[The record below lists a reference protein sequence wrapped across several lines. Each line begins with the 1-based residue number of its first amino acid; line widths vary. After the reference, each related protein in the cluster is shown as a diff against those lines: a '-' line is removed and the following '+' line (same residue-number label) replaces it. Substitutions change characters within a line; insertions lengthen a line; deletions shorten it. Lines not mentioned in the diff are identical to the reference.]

1 MLKFYRFAA
10 ITKRIFEPIP
20 ENSQLIIRNTMENTF
35 EDHHHQLQTRG
46 SSSFSR
52 TPRKMSRN
60 ATENNATTAA
70 FRTRTQSIASNGSQE
85 NGVGGGG
92 AKQVKSTSLYKT
104 ELCRSFEDT
113 GLCRYGKKCQF
124 AHSKKELRVLARH
137 PKYKTDMCKSYHSTG
152 FCPYGTRC
160 HFIHDADDS
169 SKDSSEECESIVE
182 KVSRVTL
189 SDSIDWP
196 AKPVKP
202 AKPSLT
208 KTKTIASLNSLGSEK
223 ASSVPSIPSVESIW
237 SNANSSTN
245 LNSFDLGFSSV
256 WNDNF
261 LTPIDPVDQQHRRS
275 PPQQQH
281 AQLSLGALDANVWD
295 GLTFASSITNSDR
308 DSLSPDHPPHG
319 AYKTHSDID
328 IPNSDELF
336 DDPSRLSVFR
346 TLTSCDK

>member
-1 MLKFYRFAA
+1 MLKFHRFAA

-20 ENSQLIIRNTMENTF
+20 EHGPLKIKMENTF
-35 EDHHHQLQTRG
+35 DQDHHHVHSRSG
-46 SSSFSR
+46 GFSR
-52 TPRKMSRN
+52 TPRKMSR
-60 ATENNATTAA
+60 AA
-70 FRTRTQSIASNGSQE
+70 DSTFRTRTQSIASNGSQE
-85 NGVGGGG
+85 NGGGV
-92 AKQVKSTSLYKT
+92 KQVKNTSLYKT

-113 GLCRYGKKCQF
+113 GMCRYGKKCQF

-169 SKDSSEECESIVE
+169 SKDSSEESESIVE

-196 AKPVKP
+196 SKPVPKP
-202 AKPSLT
+202 VKPSLT
-208 KTKTIASLNSLGSEK
+208 KTQTFASLNSMGSEK
-223 ASSVPSIPSVESIW
+223 GSSVPSIPSVESIW

-245 LNSFDLGFSSV
+245 LNSFDLGGLSSV

-261 LTPIDPVDQQHRRS
+261 LSPIDPVGDNRQQN
-275 PPQQQH
+275 Q
-281 AQLSLGALDANVWD
+281 QLSLGALDNNVWD

-308 DSLSPDHPPHG
+308 DSLSPDYHPTTQQTT
-319 AYKTHSDID
+319 YKHSDID

>member
-20 ENSQLIIRNTMENTF
+20 ENSQLTTFRTKKMENTF
-35 EDHHHQLQTRG
+35 EDHHHHHNLQNRG
-46 SSSFSR
+46 SFSR
-52 TPRKMSRN
+52 TPRKTTRN
-60 ATENNATTAA
+60 NNATATTEAA
-70 FRTRTQSIASNGSQE
+70 TFRTRTQSIASNGSQE
-85 NGVGGGG
+85 NGVGG
-92 AKQVKSTSLYKT
+92 AKQNTSLYKT

-113 GLCRYGKKCQF
+113 GMCRYGKKCQF

-202 AKPSLT
+202 VKPSLT
-208 KTKTIASLNSLGSEK
+208 KTKTIASLNSMGSEK
-223 ASSVPSIPSVESIW
+223 ASSSVPSIPSVESIW

-245 LNSFDLGFSSV
+245 LNSFDLGLSSV

-261 LTPIDPVDQQHRRS
+261 LTPMDPVDQRS
-275 PPQQQH
+275 PPTQQQS
-281 AQLSLGALDANVWD
+281 QLSLGALDANVWD

-308 DSLSPDHPPHG
+308 DSLSPDHPPQG

>member
-10 ITKRIFEPIP
+10 VTKRIFEPIP
-20 ENSQLIIRNTMENTF
+20 ENSQLTIRTKMENTF
-35 EDHHHQLQTRG
+35 EDHHHSLQSRG
-46 SSSFSR
+46 SFSR

-60 ATENNATTAA
+60 ASESP
-70 FRTRTQSIASNGSQE
+70 FRTRTQSIASSGSQE
-85 NGVGGGG
+85 NGVGGG
-92 AKQVKSTSLYKT
+92 AKQSTSLYKT

-160 HFIHDADDS
+160 HFIHDAEDS
-169 SKDSSEECESIVE
+169 DCESIVE

-202 AKPSLT
+202 VKPSLT
-208 KTKTIASLNSLGSEK
+208 KTKTIASLNSMGSEK

-237 SNANSSTN
+237 SNTNSSTN
-245 LNSFDLGFSSV
+245 LNSFDLGLSSV

-261 LTPIDPVDQQHRRS
+261 LSPMDPVDQRS
-275 PPQQQH
+275 APQQQQ
-281 AQLSLGALDANVWD
+281 QLSLGALDANVWD

-308 DSLSPDHPPHG
+308 DSLSPDHPPQG
-319 AYKTHSDID
+319 AYKTHSEID
-328 IPNSDELF
+328 IPNSGELF